1 MEYPGKLPH
10 MLEYLMLSFLQSF
23 GSYKPGWSSVLPF
36 ELPSSYIDF
45 STQWEEVTSMLEKL
59 ELYKVVTKGEH
70 LHFGAN
76 PANPYSTHD
85 VAEVSKE
92 YSSTFQSFY
101 SFYRQTTLT

>member
-1 MEYPGKLPH
+1 M
-10 MLEYLMLSFLQSF
+10 
-23 GSYKPGWSSVLPF
+23 PF

-45 STQWEEVTSMLEKL
+45 STQWEEVNSMLEKL

-70 LHFGAN
+70 LHFR
-76 PANPYSTHD
+76 ANPYSTHD

-101 SFYRQTTLT
+101 NFYRQTTLT